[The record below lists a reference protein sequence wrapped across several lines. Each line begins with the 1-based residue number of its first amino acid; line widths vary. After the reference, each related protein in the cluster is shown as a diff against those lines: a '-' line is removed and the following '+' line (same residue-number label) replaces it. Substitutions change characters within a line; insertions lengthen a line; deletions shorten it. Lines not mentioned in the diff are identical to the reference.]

1 MSFVQA
7 RVKSCCISSFLLLS
21 LSIVH
26 YNGHMNKTVTA
37 SEARNNFFAIL
48 KEIEVPG
55 VSVTITYEGHPKGV
69 LMSIEDF
76 EGWMETLDLMSDPE
90 EAAIVLDR
98 MRNWEKEETVTLEEF
113 KKNLGLAA

>member
-1 MSFVQA
+1 MHPTG
-7 RVKSCCISSFLLLS
+7 
-21 LSIVH
+21 IVH
-26 YNGHMNKTVTA
+26 YNGCMNKTVTA

-69 LMSIEDF
+69 LMSIEEF

-98 MRNWEKEETVTLEEF
+98 MRNGDKEKAVTFEEF
-113 KKNLGLAA
+113 QKNLGLAA

>member
-1 MSFVQA
+1 MKIL
-7 RVKSCCISSFLLLS
+7 RVLGDLRFRLPLIC
-21 LSIVH
+21 IVH

-69 LMSIEDF
+69 LMSSKEFD
-76 EGWMETLDLMSDPE
+76 GLMETLDIMAHPE
-90 EAAIVLDR
+90 EAAEILET
-98 MRNWEKEETVTLEEF
+98 MRNIDNEETVTLEEF
-113 KKNLGLAA
+113 KKNLGIA